1 MGEISEAAKSI
12 LTQAG
17 LTDNIAMLLELYGIR
32 TLNDLTTLD
41 YTIIE
46 DVENSVK
53 NGTFE
58 AIVDLED
65 KNTRLKFLGY
75 DYKSLNLF
83 KFQPM
88 DTRKLLKVS
97 ALAQEAL
104 NKLEEDKKESQVV
117 ATTAVSSETPSPSI
131 NVNVTVVKAETIE
144 KEIPQLAAESTM
156 RKVHRVFE
164 SLNMTD
170 VDLTNFNIE
179 YVKSD
184 KNPILNI
191 ACPICKQPLSL
202 QNCGSDHI
210 FSIFNL
216 KRHVKTKHLN
226 LKPPST
232 SESRVKSKKKLK
244 LNNISKP
251 KEEDQTVADLSEFL
265 QVKIKKEVFDP
276 NEFDYYNPTHHDEM
290 MVNYKDIKVEHNVGE
305 DEEEEEDML
314 EKKVKKKRIRI
325 RKKKT
330 GDGKDKKDPDEGLIF
345 RFIDGVKIYECGVC
359 GKSNILRREHLRNHM
374 VTHSTERNQICDLCS
389 CGFKTRSALRS
400 HIIQV
405 HSENFHYCDIC
416 GMKGKTKSQMR
427 VHMDAV
433 HLAKRNR
440 ICHICGK
447 SFKTS
452 SSLATHMRNHSELK
466 PEVCEVC
473 GFSAI
478 NKGKMRRHMKSH
490 TKERNYQCGICGK
503 MFLYSYNVTAH
514 IKHVHNREK
523 RVTPSE
529 ERLTC
534 FLCNLKFPTV
544 TKTNEHMKTM
554 HGYEYASI

>member
-1 MGEISEAAKSI
+1 MGEISADAKVI
-12 LTQAG
+12 LAQVG
-17 LTDNIAMLLELYGIR
+17 LPDNIGLLLELFGIR
-32 TLNDLTTLD
+32 TVSDLSTLD
-41 YTIIE
+41 AALIE

-65 KNTRLKFLGY
+65 RENRLKYLGY

-88 DTRKLLKVS
+88 DTRKLLRV
-97 ALAQEAL
+97 APLATEAL
-104 NKLEEDKKESQVV
+104 TKLEETTKRVV
-117 ATTAVSSETPSPSI
+117 EVTKSPEPVSI
-131 NVNVTVVKAETIE
+131 NVNVTVVKPESHLDTE
-144 KEIPQLAAESTM
+144 PTKLAAETTM
-156 RKVHRVFE
+156 RKVHRLLE
-164 SLNMTD
+164 SLEMTS
-170 VDLTNFNIE
+170 VDLSNFNIE
-179 YVKSD
+179 YVKAEP
-184 KNPILNI
+184 NPILNI

-202 QNCGSDHI
+202 QNCGSAHG
-210 FSIFNL
+210 FSVFNL
-216 KRHVKTKHLN
+216 KRHMMTKHMKRKPATTVDLTKPKRTATKTKSN
-226 LKPPST
+226 PTEKQQ
-232 SESRVKSKKKLK
+232 
-244 LNNISKP
+244 
-251 KEEDQTVADLSEFL
+251 KEQTVKDLSEFL
-265 QVKIKKEVFDP
+265 QLNIKKETIDAEDCENFDTSQHL
-276 NEFDYYNPTHHDEM
+276 DDDEAM
-290 MVNYKDIKVEHNVGE
+290 NFHEVKIEQL
-305 DEEEEEDML
+305 DEESEGTEEQDVL
-314 EKKVKKKRIRI
+314 EKKKKRIRKP
-325 RKKKT
+325 RKRTPK
-330 GDGKDKKDPDEGLIF
+330 DGKGKKDLDAGLKFSI
-345 RFIDGVKIYECGVC
+345 IDGIKVYECHIC
-359 GKSNILRREHLRNHM
+359 NKSGFLKRENIKGHL
-374 VTHSTERNQICDLCS
+374 VSHSTERNEICDHCS
-389 CGFKTRSALRS
+389 LGFKTRSGLRS

-405 HSENFHYCDIC
+405 HSENYHYCDLC

-440 ICHICGK
+440 ICHVCGK

-452 SSLATHMRNHSELK
+452 SSLATHMKNHSEIK
-466 PEVCEVC
+466 PEVCEFC

-534 FLCNLKFPTV
+534 FICCLRFPTV
-544 TKTNEHMKTM
+544 TKTNEHMKEL
-554 HGYEYASI
+554 HGYE